1 MAFYNPPPKTNSQS
15 PCRRYLVSIAPLFTG
30 SSFILFIV
38 TYIEKSWCSISITMG
53 LNRVY
58 GVVVSGSQAMCK
70 AKQPFCIW
78 VPLFDV
84 YRSTKMCWVHAR
96 ALRCIIT
103 PDTMVLYSKYGLTFL
118 TRAALHQQNAWL
130 ASKKS
135 MWATKSQQIDSLLR
149 FMNHVKNETFGQN
162 NMAMVKHR
170 KMCSWS

>member
-1 MAFYNPPPKTNSQS
+1 MAFHNPPPKTNSQS

-58 GVVVSGSQAMCK
+58 GSQAMCK

-96 ALRCIIT
+96 ALLHYYSGHNGIIFKIWFDFFNPSRPAPEKRVACI
-103 PDTMVLYSKYGLTFL
+103 
-118 TRAALHQQNAWL
+118 Q
-130 ASKKS
+130 KS

-149 FMNHVKNETFGQN
+149 FMSYVKNETFGQN
-162 NMAMVKHR
+162 NMTMVKH
-170 KMCSWS
+170 KKVFSWS